1 MANREGSRHEP
12 KSEAHARLG
21 AQLRELRKA
30 RGLSQ
35 RALASGAFSDS
46 HLANVENG
54 LVTPSPALLEHY
66 IAKCGGDYGLL
77 DLMLADVLAHKEHQ
91 RRERR
96 AWERG
101 EVTQGTNVHQVYDRP
116 EPYRLYRLASIE
128 TLTVYDHHGI
138 PTDFRAHVAL
148 RAKVPGLNRY
158 YFGIGCHGDYRR
170 GVMELLPGD
179 GCRIGEFHESDKGVH
194 NGYFELDE
202 MLSPD
207 DPQPYEFSFAAK
219 YHTHMRVDQPL
230 VSQPKTE
237 TARYLVQVQFTP
249 PSLPAK
255 VWWYDV
261 ATAVEIEDDQPDEQT
276 FVANPSGYYRHEFRH
291 LVIGRVYGFGW
302 WWE

>member
-1 MANREGSRHEP
+1 MANHEGSRHEP

-21 AQLRELRKA
+21 VTLRELRKA

-35 RALASGAFSDS
+35 RALANGEFSDG

-54 LVTPSPALLEHY
+54 LTTPSTALLEHY
-66 IAKCGGDYGLL
+66 VAHCGGDYGLL
-77 DLMLADVLAHKEHQ
+77 ELMLADVLAHKEHQ

-96 AWERG
+96 ASERG
-101 EVTQGTNVHQVYDRP
+101 EPITQANGQLYDRP
-116 EPYRLYRLASIE
+116 DPYRLYRLASIE
-128 TLTVYDHHGI
+128 THMTYDYHGI
-138 PTDFRAHVAL
+138 PTDFRAHLAM

-170 GVMELLPGD
+170 GVLELLPGE
-179 GCRIGEFHESDKGVH
+179 GCRVGEFHESEMGVH
-194 NGYFELDE
+194 NGYFELDRE
-202 MLSPD
+202 LSPD
-207 DPQPYEFSFAAK
+207 DPAPYEFSFSAK
-219 YHTHMRVDQPL
+219 YHTHKRVDQPL

-237 TARYLVQVQFTP
+237 TARYVVQLQFTQ

-261 ATAVEIEDDQPDEQT
+261 ATAVEVEDDQPEVQT
-276 FVANPSGYYRHEFRH
+276 LTNSPSGYYRHEFTR

-302 WWE
+302 RWE

>member
-35 RALASGAFSDS
+35 RALAAGVFSDS

-54 LVTPSPALLEHY
+54 LVTPSTALLEHY
-66 IAKCGGDYGLL
+66 IAKCGGDYSLL
-77 DLMLADVLAHKEHQ
+77 DLMLADVLAHREHQ

-96 AWERG
+96 ASERG
-101 EVTQGTNVHQVYDRP
+101 EPIAQADGQLYERP
-116 EPYRLYRLASIE
+116 DPYRLYRLASIE
-128 TLTVYDHHGI
+128 TYTTYDYHGI
-138 PTDFRAHVAL
+138 PTDFRAHIAI

-170 GVMELLPGD
+170 GAMELLAGE
-179 GCRIGEFHESDKGVH
+179 GCHIGEFHESDKGVH
-194 NGYFELDE
+194 NGYFELDRE
-202 MLSPD
+202 LSPED
-207 DPQPYEFSFAAK
+207 AAPYEFSFAAK

-261 ATAVEIEDDQPDEQT
+261 ATAVEVEDDQPEDQT
-276 FVANPSGYYRHEFRH
+276 MPTSLSGYYRHEFTR

-302 WWE
+302 RWE